1 MLKIGRCLVNQLIQ
15 FGVVLYIANIHQG
28 QDHYAVL
35 GLSKYRYRA
44 TPEQIKLA
52 HRRKVLRHHPD
63 KKAASGDADE
73 NDSFFKCIQKAT
85 EILLDPVRRRQFDS
99 VDQAADVPP
108 PKNKKGNFFKL
119 WNPVFESEARFSK
132 ILPVPKLG
140 NENSTKEEVETFWLE
155 VVGLPRTCLTKS
167 TVNAYS
173 RHSQRKRLNMLPYG
187 TCRVTVNSTRILQS
201 IYGAIQEYAGFGR
214 AAWLG

>member
-1 MLKIGRCLVNQLIQ
+1 MIR
-15 FGVVLYIANIHQG
+15 FFIAF
-28 QDHYAVL
+28 L
-35 GLSKYRYRA
+35 
-44 TPEQIKLA
+44 
-52 HRRKVLRHHPD
+52 RKV
-63 KKAASGDADE
+63 
-73 NDSFFKCIQKAT
+73 F
-85 EILLDPVRRRQFDS
+85 
-99 VDQAADVPP
+99 DVPDDRVRVWC
-108 PKNKKGNFFKL
+108 NLFADHA
-119 WNPVFESEARFSK
+119 SRQ
-132 ILPVPKLG
+132 
-140 NENSTKEEVETFWLE
+140 EEVETFWLE